1 MIAKFSRKIPS
12 LLSAITSPRIRKPR
26 RWLTA
31 LVTRQPAL
39 VASVVITALL
49 LQVKHIGGLELLELA
64 VFDQMVRLQP
74 DAGSD
79 PRILVVAITE
89 ADIKALKRWPLSD
102 RTISQVIEKL
112 QQYQPRAIGL
122 DLYRDV
128 PQPPGDRAL
137 FQQLQAPNVIAV
149 TKLDGSEEEGV
160 PPPPGVP
167 QDRVGFNDFVLD
179 ADGVVRRNLMFAFTE
194 TEKFYSFSLRLSL
207 TYLAAQNISLKVSP
221 TSLQIG
227 KTVFVP
233 LEATSGGYQQI
244 DNRGYQVLLNYRSAA
259 RVARQ
264 VTVTQVLQE
273 QLHPNWVKDKVVL
286 IGTIAPSAKD
296 SFFTPY
302 SLAEQENLEMPGVVV
317 HAQMVSQILSNVL
330 DRRSL
335 YWFLPQWG
343 EVLWMWWWALIGG
356 ILVWRLK
363 HPLYLGLAG
372 GVTLVG
378 LWGFSY
384 GLFTQGGWVP
394 LVAPASALLITSGS
408 ILACKQTALQIANKN
423 LQRLTCLDSLTQVGN
438 RRGFDIYSSQEW
450 ERMARATQP
459 LSLLLCDVDYFKRY
473 NDTYGHLAGDACLR
487 QVAQAIS
494 SVPKRP
500 PDFVARYG
508 GEEFAVI
515 LPNTDAPGALHLA
528 DSIRQ
533 KVQQLMIPHTAS
545 AVSEYVTLSVG
556 VASTMPCKKFSL
568 EALIAAAD
576 KALYEAKEQGRNRAI
591 IKTLD

>member
-12 LLSAITSPRIRKPR
+12 LLSAITSPCVRKPR
-26 RWLTA
+26 RWLA
-31 LVTRQPAL
+31 ILVTRQPAL
-39 VASVVITALL
+39 VASLIITALL
-49 LQVKHIGGLELLELA
+49 LQVKHVGGLELLELA

-89 ADIKALKRWPLSD
+89 ADIKSLKQWPLSD
-102 RTISQVIEKL
+102 RTISQVIEKI
-112 QQYQPRAIGL
+112 QKYQPRAIGL

-160 PPPPGVP
+160 PPPPGIP
-167 QDRVGFNDFVLD
+167 HDRVGFNDFVLD

-244 DNRGYQVLLNYRSAA
+244 DNRGYQVLLNYRSVEQ
-259 RVARQ
+259 VARQ

-286 IGTIAPSAKD
+286 IGTTAPSAKD
-296 SFFTPY
+296 LFFTPY
-302 SLAEQENLEMPGVVV
+302 SLAEQKNLEMPGVVV

-356 ILVWRLK
+356 MLVWRLK

-372 GVTLVG
+372 GVTIVG

-384 GLFTQGGWVP
+384 CLFTQGGWVP

-438 RRGFDIYSSQEW
+438 RRGFDIYLSQEW

-473 NDTYGHLAGDACLR
+473 NDIYGHLTGDACLR

-494 SVPKRP
+494 SVPKRSS
-500 PDFVARYG
+500 DFVARYG

-515 LPNTDAPGALHLA
+515 LPNTDASGALHLA

-533 KVQQLMIPHTAS
+533 RVQQLMLPHTAS

-591 IKTLD
+591 IKTLN